1 MLTSRFGALE
11 RNSNWNQHVRLL
23 QSPRALPPDE
33 PLLHGFAG
41 VLVTDFYPAYDSM
54 GCAQQKCLVHLIR
67 DLNAGLLENPFD
79 EEFKHF
85 AFEFGRLLRSIVT
98 TIDGH
103 GLRRSHLAKHRRE
116 VDHFGSSVFKC
127 GTAGFS
133 RSNGSFRPLFAL
145 KNGRTIIFTGM

>member
-1 MLTSRFGALE
+1 MA
-11 RNSNWNQHVRLL
+11 NQRV
-23 QSPRALPPDE
+23 SPGGLASPE
-33 PLLHGFAG
+33 ASVFAAH
-41 VLVTDFYPAYDSM
+41 FPANIIRRS
-54 GCAQQKCLVHLIR
+54 HPIR